1 MPFNTKNKL
10 PLSFYQEKNVV
21 LIAQQLLGK
30 ILVTQ
35 FNNILTA
42 ARIVETEAYNG
53 IVDKASHSYNNRR
66 TKRTEIMY
74 ADGGVAYVYFCYGIH
89 NLFNVVTHEKDNPQ
103 AVLIR
108 AAEPLVGIETMLER
122 CNKASLDNTLTKG
135 PGNVSKA
142 LGISTQH
149 TGINLDADEIFIVDD
164 GYKVT
169 TANVITTP
177 RIGVAYAKEDA
188 LLPYRYFIKNN
199 KYVSG
204 KKSDNISL

>member
-35 FNNILTA
+35 FNNTLTA

-74 ADGGVAYVYFCYGIH
+74 ADGGVAYVYLCYGIH
-89 NLFNVVTHEKDNPQ
+89 YLFNVVTHEKDNPQ

-108 AAEPLVGIETMLER
+108 AAEPLIGIETMLER
-122 CNKASLDNTLTKG
+122 SKKISLDNTLTKG
-135 PGNVSKA
+135 PGNVTKA

-149 TGINLDADEIFIVDD
+149 TGISLDTDEIFIVDD
-164 GYKVT
+164 GCKIT
-169 TANVITTP
+169 IANVITTP

-188 LLPYRYFIKNN
+188 LLPYRFFIKNN

-204 KKSDNISL
+204 TRQMNKN